1 RTDIQALRG
10 LAVLLVLFDHAKI
23 GPFEAG
29 YLGVDVFFVISGYL
43 ITGMVRDGLADGT
56 FGFASFYFRR
66 AKRLLPAA
74 YVTFA
79 VTAAIAPFVLTV
91 TENWEFRRQLA
102 GAVTFTGNVVLWMQ
116 TGYFEGA
123 AELKPL
129 LHVWSLSIEEQYYL
143 LLPASMALVP
153 RRFWRAGAAAILAG
167 SLALCLAVLPFEPS
181 AAFYLL
187 PTRTWELAVGSVAA
201 LGMFEGTKAR
211 AVVERLF
218 VPGLIALALLP
229 CVPLGLPHPGAAAMI
244 VCAATLV
251 VVLRKHPACEAS
263 LACRGLAF
271 FGDFSYS
278 LYLVHWPIFAF
289 LNCAYVGEPARL
301 PRVVAMVLA
310 ILVALVLYRTVELPV
325 RRSSVRISWR
335 SVAAIVSGSCALIAV
350 PVLAAKG
357 RAPDTSYEAVRR
369 INYGFDEAC
378 EFTSDE
384 FVPSLKCANS
394 TRPEVLV
401 WGDSYA
407 MHLVPGIVSVTG
419 TGIVQATRSYCGPL
433 ARIFHRPA

>member
-1 RTDIQALRG
+1 MAARTDIQALRG

-43 ITGMVRDGLADGT
+43 DHRHGEDGLADGT

-74 YVTFA
+74 YLIFA
-79 VTAAIAPFVLTV
+79 VTAAIALRADGHR
-91 TENWEFRRQLA
+91 ELGIRRQPA

-167 SLALCLAVLPFEPS
+167 SLGAVPGGG
-181 AAFYLL
+181 AAVRAERRLL
-187 PTRTWELAVGSVAA
+187 PASHADLGTRRRPRWPRWACSRGRRPGRSSNGSSAGPDRAGPVAVRSARIAA
-201 LGMFEGTKAR
+201 SRRGGDDQR
-211 AVVERLF
+211 
-218 VPGLIALALLP
+218 
-229 CVPLGLPHPGAAAMI
+229 
-244 VCAATLV
+244 AATLV

-263 LACRGLAF
+263 LRAAGSRSSAT
-271 FGDFSYS
+271 SRPP

-289 LNCAYVGEPARL
+289 LNCAYGGAGQAS
-301 PRVVAMVLA
+301 RVVAMVLA
-310 ILVALVLYRTVELPV
+310 ILVALVLVSHRRTARPAFLGVRGEAS
-325 RRSSVRISWR
+325 RRSS
-335 SVAAIVSGSCALIAV
+335 
-350 PVLAAKG
+350 
-357 RAPDTSYEAVRR
+357 
-369 INYGFDEAC
+369 
-378 EFTSDE
+378 
-384 FVPSLKCANS
+384 
-394 TRPEVLV
+394 
-401 WGDSYA
+401 
-407 MHLVPGIVSVTG
+407 PG
-419 TGIVQATRSYCGPL
+419 
-433 ARIFHRPA
+433 PAH